1 MKKLSTLNEGV
12 KPQKKLSVQSDSI
25 NYIESKDLKKYLS
38 VADKFLSDAAKEVIN
53 YLIVNNT
60 SYLTDLATD
69 DEENVLAGF
78 YNSGMPT
85 TNNLK
90 ELWKCIDEVVKSGRP
105 LEIPVFQTK
114 GQFDKIIANQSSP
127 DTVIM
132 DFDSEKSR
140 NEIAKRY
147 EPLVHKICRQYHG
160 KSNLSYEDLLAS
172 AYEGLTYAMNNFG
185 KKRSNKDDIN
195 DETVNKYTFGQF
207 AAYMIRFHILGTIE
221 NESRIVRISKSQQK
235 KERTETGKI
244 SKNNS
249 VSGDKQIG
257 VHNSDEG
264 NKTLFD
270 FIDSQE
276 YSDSSLDRQDLAKLW
291 DNIYDKIKEKFG
303 EKIFNIWCSF
313 YGINGAKELKNKEL
327 ADKYDVS
334 NSSITYYCFKVNNY
348 LQKDKEIFNMLQE
361 VYELMKECLAEED
374 NRNNL
379 DEPYHIKTN
388 TITDNSI
395 TY

>member
-1 MKKLSTLNEGV
+1 MKKLSTLNEAV

-25 NYIESKDLKKYLS
+25 NYIDSKDLKKYLS

-60 SYLTDLATD
+60 SYLSDLATD
-69 DEENVLAGF
+69 DEENALAGF
-78 YNSGMPT
+78 YNAGMPSKD
-85 TNNLK
+85 NLK
-90 ELWKCIDEVVKSGRP
+90 ELWKCIDEVVNSGRP

-114 GQFDKIIANQSSP
+114 AQFDKIIANQASP

-132 DFDSEKSR
+132 NFDSEKSR

-147 EPLVHKICRQYHG
+147 EPLVHKICRQYNG

-185 KKRSNKDDIN
+185 KKRTNKDDIN

-221 NESRIVRISKSQQK
+221 NESRIVRVSKSQQK

-257 VHNSDEG
+257 IHNSDEG

-276 YSDSSLDRQDLAKLW
+276 HSDSSLDQQDLAKLW
-291 DNIYDKIKEKFG
+291 DRIYDKIKEKFG
-303 EKIFNIWCSF
+303 EKIFNIWCAF
-313 YGINGAKELKNKEL
+313 YGINGSKELKNKEL
-327 ADKYDVS
+327 ADKYGVS

-348 LQKDKEIFNMLQE
+348 LQKDKEMFNMLQE

-379 DEPYHIKTN
+379 DEPFHIKTN
-388 TITDNSI
+388 TITDNGM

>member
-1 MKKLSTLNEGV
+1 MKTLSSLNESSKV
-12 KPQKKLSVQSDSI
+12 KKFSVQSNSI
-25 NYIESKDLKKYLS
+25 NYISVADLKKYLK
-38 VADKFLSDAAKEVIN
+38 VADKFLSDDAKEVIN

-60 SYLTDLATD
+60 SYITDLATD
-69 DEENVLAGF
+69 DEENALAGF
-78 YNSGMPT
+78 YNAGVPSQD
-85 TNNLK
+85 NLK
-90 ELWKCIDEVVKSGRP
+90 ELWKSIHTVITSGRP

-114 GQFDKIIANQSSP
+114 AQFDKIISNQTSP

-132 DFDSEKSR
+132 DFDSERSR

-147 EPLVHKICRQYHG
+147 EPLIHKICRQYHG

-185 KKRSNKDDIN
+185 KKRTNKDDIN

-244 SKNNS
+244 TRNNA

-257 VHNSDEG
+257 IHNSDEG

-276 YSDSSLDRQDLAKLW
+276 YSDSSMDREDLAKLW
-291 DNIYDKIKEKFG
+291 NRIYAKIKEKFG

-313 YGINGAKELKNKEL
+313 YGVNGSKELKNKEL
-327 ADKYDVS
+327 ANKYGVS

-348 LQKDKEIFNMLQE
+348 LQKDKEMISMLRE
-361 VYELMKECLAEED
+361 VYELMKECLSEED

-379 DEPYHIKTN
+379 DEPYHIKTSSFGGN
-388 TITDNSI
+388 EMID
-395 TY
+395 

>member
-78 YNSGMPT
+78 YNAGMPMA
-85 TNNLK
+85 NNLK

-114 GQFDKIIANQSSP
+114 GQFDKIITNQSSP

-313 YGINGAKELKNKEL
+313 YGINGSKELKNKEL

>member
-1 MKKLSTLNEGV
+1 MKKLSKLNEGV

-25 NYIESKDLKKYLS
+25 NYIESKDLKKYLR

-53 YLIVNNT
+53 YLIVNNK
-60 SYLTDLATD
+60 SYLSDLATD

-78 YNSGMPT
+78 YNAGMPT
-85 TNNLK
+85 TDNLK

-132 DFDSEKSR
+132 DFDSEKNR

-348 LQKDKEIFNMLQE
+348 LQKDKEMFNMLQE

>member
-1 MKKLSTLNEGV
+1 MKTLSTLNEAV

-25 NYIESKDLKKYLS
+25 NYIDAKNLKKYLS

-60 SYLTDLATD
+60 SYLSDLATD
-69 DEENVLAGF
+69 EEENALAGF
-78 YNSGMPT
+78 YNAGMPAKE
-85 TNNLK
+85 NLK
-90 ELWKCIDEVVKSGRP
+90 ELWKAIDEVVKSGRP

-114 GQFDKIIANQSSP
+114 AQFDKIIDGQTSP

-132 DFDSEKSR
+132 DFESEKSR

-147 EPLVHKICRQYHG
+147 EPLVHKICRQYNG

-185 KKRSNKDDIN
+185 KKRTNKDDIN

-221 NESRIVRISKSQQK
+221 NESRIVRVSKSQQK

-257 VHNSDEG
+257 IHNSDEG

-276 YSDSSLDRQDLAKLW
+276 YSDSSMDREDLTKLW
-291 DNIYDKIKEKFG
+291 DRIYAKIKEKFG
-303 EKIFNIWCSF
+303 EKIFNIWCAF
-313 YGINGAKELKNKEL
+313 YGVNGSKELKNKEL
-327 ADKYDVS
+327 ADKYGVS

-348 LQKDKEIFNMLQE
+348 LQKDKEMFKMLQE

-379 DEPYHIKTN
+379 DEPYHIKTTTLSEN
-388 TITDNSI
+388 LMTE
-395 TY
+395 

>member
-25 NYIESKDLKKYLS
+25 NYIESKDLKKYLR

-60 SYLTDLATD
+60 SYLSDLATD

-78 YNSGMPT
+78 YNEGMPT
-85 TNNLK
+85 TDNLK

-313 YGINGAKELKNKEL
+313 YGINGSKELKNKEL

-348 LQKDKEIFNMLQE
+348 LQKDKEMFNMLQE

>member
-60 SYLTDLATD
+60 SYLSDLAAD

-78 YNSGMPT
+78 YNAGMPT
-85 TNNLK
+85 TDNLK

-313 YGINGAKELKNKEL
+313 YGINGSKELKNKEL
-327 ADKYDVS
+327 ADKYGVS

>member
-313 YGINGAKELKNKEL
+313 YGINGEKELKNKEL
-327 ADKYDVS
+327 ADKYNVS

-348 LQKDKEIFNMLQE
+348 LQKDKEMFNMLQE

>member
-313 YGINGAKELKNKEL
+313 YGINGEKELKNKEL
-327 ADKYDVS
+327 ADKYNVS

>member
-60 SYLTDLATD
+60 SYLADLATD

-78 YNSGMPT
+78 YNAGMPM

-348 LQKDKEIFNMLQE
+348 LQKDKEMFNMLQE

>member
-1 MKKLSTLNEGV
+1 MKTLSSLNESSKV
-12 KPQKKLSVQSDSI
+12 KKFSVQSNSI
-25 NYIESKDLKKYLS
+25 NYISVADLKKYLK
-38 VADKFLSDAAKEVIN
+38 VADKFLSDDAKEVIN

-60 SYLTDLATD
+60 SYITDLATD
-69 DEENVLAGF
+69 DEENALAGF
-78 YNSGMPT
+78 YNAGVPSQD
-85 TNNLK
+85 NLK
-90 ELWKCIDEVVKSGRP
+90 ELWKSIHTVITSGRP

-114 GQFDKIIANQSSP
+114 AQFDKIISNQTSP

-132 DFDSEKSR
+132 DFDSERSR

-147 EPLVHKICRQYHG
+147 EPLIHKICRQYHG

-185 KKRSNKDDIN
+185 KKRTNKDDIN

-244 SKNNS
+244 TRNNS

-257 VHNSDEG
+257 IHNSDEG

-276 YSDSSLDRQDLAKLW
+276 YSDSSMDREDLAKLW
-291 DNIYDKIKEKFG
+291 DRIYAKIKEQFG

-313 YGINGAKELKNKEL
+313 YGVNGSKELKNKEL
-327 ADKYDVS
+327 ANKYGVS

-348 LQKDKEIFNMLQE
+348 LQKDKEMISMLRE
-361 VYELMKECLAEED
+361 VYELMKECLSEED
-374 NRNNL
+374 NRNNI
-379 DEPYHIKTN
+379 DEPYHIKKSSFGGN
-388 TITDNSI
+388 EIID
-395 TY
+395 

>member
-60 SYLTDLATD
+60 SYLSDLATD

-78 YNSGMPT
+78 YNAGMPT
-85 TNNLK
+85 ANNLK

-313 YGINGAKELKNKEL
+313 YGINGEKELKNKEL

-348 LQKDKEIFNMLQE
+348 LQKDKEMFNMLQE

-374 NRNNL
+374 NRDNL
-379 DEPYHIKTN
+379 DESYHIKTN

>member
-25 NYIESKDLKKYLS
+25 NYIDSKDLKKYLR

-60 SYLTDLATD
+60 SYLSDLAAD

-78 YNSGMPT
+78 YNTGMPT
-85 TNNLK
+85 TDNLK

-114 GQFDKIIANQSSP
+114 GQFDKIISNQSSP

-313 YGINGAKELKNKEL
+313 YGINGSKELKNKEL
-327 ADKYDVS
+327 ADKYGVS